1 MNTAFLN
8 GKDSPLNGASKLSY
22 KGLEMF
28 PYHRACL
35 LNGQSLNLTKTE
47 FSILQVLMENLGH
60 TVSVREM
67 SDRIWNDAV
76 YINRKD
82 SVAIHIHHLREK
94 MDDTLKPLNYVKTVW
109 GVGYMLEKE
118 ENL

>member
-1 MNTAFLN
+1 MNTAFQT
-8 GKDSPLNGASKLSY
+8 GADLLPYGQGKLSY

-35 LNGQSLNLTKTE
+35 LDGHSLDLTKTE
-47 FSILQVLMENLGH
+47 FSILQVLMENPGH
-60 TVSVREM
+60 AVSVREL

-76 YINRKD
+76 YISRKD
-82 SVAIHIHHLREK
+82 AVAVHVRHLREK

-109 GVGYMLEKE
+109 GVGYMLE
-118 ENL
+118 